1 MERGSARADPEASRR
16 LLLSTKSVE
25 STIRSVSH
33 GEMWPIPRRNRFKW
47 SDWTTKSKQWRQVCA
62 GFVGARSCTECKIQG
77 PHQRIHIKGQE
88 AASLHPRHRVLRLS
102 NLLDH
107 CKLLHH
113 FAFRHSPANLV
124 RHRPKVKTH
133 SHSYSGNHSL
143 GKSARPR
150 RTGNP
155 RKHFGKCARWD
166 IKTSGICE
174 DTTRIWYLFDATR
187 NYE

>member
-1 MERGSARADPEASRR
+1 MERGSAKADPEASGR

-25 STIRSVSH
+25 LTLRPASR

-47 SDWTTKSKQWRQVCA
+47 SDWTPTSKQQRQLCA
-62 GFVGARSCTECKIQG
+62 GFVGARNCTEFKIQC
-77 PHQRIHIKGQE
+77 PRHRFLSEGQE
-88 AASLHPRHRVLRLS
+88 AASLHPRHRVLRLF

-166 IKTSGICE
+166 IKTIGICE
-174 DTTRIWYLFDATR
+174 DSTRIWHLFDVTW
-187 NYE
+187 NYQ